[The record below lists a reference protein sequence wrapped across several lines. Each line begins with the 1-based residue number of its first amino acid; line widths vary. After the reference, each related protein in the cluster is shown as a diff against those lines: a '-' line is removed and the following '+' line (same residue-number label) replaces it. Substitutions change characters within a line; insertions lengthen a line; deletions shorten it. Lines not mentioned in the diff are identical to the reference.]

1 MSGLFKIFIVIALAI
16 FVYSCSDYTRVVKDD
31 DYNEKLKQAE
41 ELYSRG
47 SFNRALV
54 LYEQVYQRHPADE
67 KGELSY
73 FKLGM
78 TYFFQKDYFMSAY
91 YFGQFPSRFPKSN
104 RVQDAIYHSAVSS
117 FKTSPSHTLD
127 QEDTEV
133 ALSELQYYVSRYPNS
148 PRVDSCNLMMGEL
161 KQKLE
166 DKAWEAVLMYNKMDR
181 YNAATHSARAF
192 LEDFP
197 ATKRKLEAAFLMMKN
212 AYTLADKSVFSKKKE
227 RYERVIEIYDMYRDE
242 FQMSRY
248 IGDAMNYFELAQN
261 GLDKVEEVVMFEDI
275 EINYERAQIA
285 TAAKKIEYLEETL
298 KLYYNFAQ
306 RYPNSSYMS
315 RAEEIFRRAERE
327 RQSTYSY

>member
-1 MSGLFKIFIVIALAI
+1 
-16 FVYSCSDYTRVVKDD
+16 
-31 DYNEKLKQAE
+31 
-41 ELYSRG
+41 
-47 SFNRALV
+47 LV

-197 ATKRKLEAAFLMMKN
+197 ATKRKLEAAYLMMKN